1 MWEFLKKSVFAFCT
15 DANHYIYWATSGRA
29 AWSFRSSLASVMSPR
44 RRCSFL
50 MPTRSFCSETH
61 QSVCCL
67 IGSER
72 WESIAICTPAPKSSL
87 WTCHSRRV
95 TCICLVLHLT
105 KGSPISSGGGW
116 GGGDYTHNIPILSPR
131 PSALQQRGARWR
143 FVYHR
148 LYTDRTACMQ
158 RGGRLGSPKI

>member
-1 MWEFLKKSVFAFCT
+1 MWEFLKSLCLHFARMLIITFT
-15 DANHYIYWATSGRA
+15 EPHQAALPEASGA
-29 AWSFRSSLASVMSPR
+29 PR
-44 RRCSFL
+44 LCDVTERRCSFL

-105 KGSPISSGGGW
+105 KGSPISSGGG
-116 GGGDYTHNIPILSPR
+116 GGEKK
-131 PSALQQRGARWR
+131 
-143 FVYHR
+143 
-148 LYTDRTACMQ
+148 LYTQHSHPVSQTLSTAAMRSQVEICV
-158 RGGRLGSPKI
+158 P

>member
-1 MWEFLKKSVFAFCT
+1 MWEFLKSLCLHFARMLIITFT
-15 DANHYIYWATSGRA
+15 EPHQAALPEASGA
-29 AWSFRSSLASVMSPR
+29 PR
-44 RRCSFL
+44 LCDVTERRCSFL

-105 KGSPISSGGGW
+105 KGSPISSGGG
-116 GGGDYTHNIPILSPR
+116 GKKK
-131 PSALQQRGARWR
+131 
-143 FVYHR
+143 
-148 LYTDRTACMQ
+148 LYTQHSHPVSRTLSTAATRSQVEICV
-158 RGGRLGSPKI
+158 P